1 MASDSESKRVANELS
16 YPILLCE
23 RVRVAVDDAESFKLE
38 CVEVF
43 KQVDRLSHMLRTLV
57 RFSIATPSLY
67 ERPIWRVIADV
78 SKNLERALTLVR
90 KCKRRSVLRRV
101 VTIVSAADF
110 RKIFGLL
117 ESSLGD
123 MRWLLSIFDSEKV
136 GGIVLSLPPIAS
148 NDPIIS
154 WVWSYIA
161 TIQMAQLTERI
172 EAANELASLAR
183 DNDRTK
189 QIIVE
194 EGGVPPLLKLLKE
207 DASPDAQIAGA
218 SALCNLANDQERV
231 RNIVNELGVQIIVQ
245 VLGDSPLK
253 VQSQVATLV
262 ARMAEHDPLAQEDFA
277 RDNVIRPLV
286 TLLSFETFADEHREQ
301 SGKQSIHS
309 IVQINKEMEKKSL
322 TRPNAG
328 PYTHSQSSSH
338 YYYNYYHSSEGSKHR
353 REREN
358 EKPQLKLSLK
368 ISCAEALWK
377 LAKGSV
383 SNSRRITETK
393 GLLCLAKLV
402 EKEEGELQYNCLMT
416 IMEITAAAESNVDL
430 RRAAFKTTSPAA
442 KAVVDQLLRVVR
454 ELDSPV
460 LQVLAIKSIG
470 SLARTFPAR
479 ETRVIGPLVTHLGN
493 RNPDVAAEAVISLQ
507 KFACPGNF
515 LCMEHSK
522 TIIEF
527 DGVPPL
533 MKMLRGNERTLL
545 HGLILL
551 CYLALHVG
559 KSDSLEQARVL
570 TALEGVD
577 RTVVAQH
584 HELRE
589 LVPKAIYHLSL
600 YHPGV
605 HSQRF
610 SFVP

>member
-1 MASDSESKRVANELS
+1 MASDSELKRVANELS

-90 KCKRRSVLRRV
+90 KCKRRNVLRRV

-123 MRWLLSIFDSEKV
+123 MRWLLSIFDSENV

-161 TIQMAQLTERI
+161 TLQMAQLTERI

-189 QIIVE
+189 QMIVE

-207 DASPDAQIAGA
+207 DGSPDAQIAGA

-245 VLGDSPLK
+245 VLADSPMK

-286 TLLSFETFADEHREQ
+286 TLLSFETFDDEHREQ

-322 TRPNAG
+322 TRPTAG

-358 EKPQLKLSLK
+358 EKPQLKLCLK

-377 LAKGSV
+377 LARGSV

-493 RNPDVAAEAVISLQ
+493 RNTDVAAEAVISLQ

-527 DGVPPL
+527 DGVLPL

-545 HGLILL
+545 QGLILL

-577 RTVVAQH
+577 RTVVSQH
-584 HELRE
+584 PELRE

-600 YHPGV
+600 YHQGV
-605 HSQRF
+605 HSQRDLF
-610 SFVP
+610 S